1 METYDGH
8 DFYDQQDVFNNYV
21 KHTSWKKIPSE
32 SIEKPIV
39 LSLAGAELKGEV
51 LDLGC
56 GFGSLAKELLERG
69 AANYTGVDASRKMI
83 AFAKALLNDERA
95 AFVQADITQW
105 EYPTARYDLAVSCS
119 VLHYIANVE
128 EVLFKIND
136 SLKPGG
142 TLILS
147 VEHPLLTYCREFPTP
162 VSHNE
167 IDGNGSWSI
176 KDYFEQGP
184 RAEFWLS
191 GKVIKYHRTIEDWW
205 NALTKAGFR
214 IECLK
219 EGRPTDVTDTVQAIY
234 GKFIMRQPQFLIIK
248 AIKGVD

>member
-21 KHTSWKKIPSE
+21 KYTSWKKTPSE

-39 LSLAGAELKGEV
+39 LSLAGAELKGKV

-56 GFGSLAKELLERG
+56 GFGSLAKDLLERG

-83 AFAKALLNDERA
+83 SFAQALLNDERA
-95 AFVQADITQW
+95 TFVRADITQW

-119 VLHYIANVE
+119 VLHYIADVE
-128 EVLFKIND
+128 EVLLKING

-147 VEHPLLTYCREFPTP
+147 VEHPLLSYCREFPTP

-176 KDYFEQGP
+176 KDYFE
-184 RAEFWLS
+184 
-191 GKVIKYHRTIEDWW
+191 
-205 NALTKAGFR
+205 
-214 IECLK
+214 
-219 EGRPTDVTDTVQAIY
+219 
-234 GKFIMRQPQFLIIK
+234 
-248 AIKGVD
+248 